1 MRALPAVALP
11 LIAAALVSCSG
22 HPAMATPTPHPTAT
36 PVPTQPPIA
45 GTGPIV
51 ALGDSLTYG
60 YGNGVTLA
68 ANGPAPAHSYPWDVE
83 RDLRVPVINAGV
95 SGTSAHE
102 VLDPAS
108 EANHPRP
115 VDLQL
120 PALLALHP
128 RLMVVMFGTTEAIR
142 GYPISRTIG
151 DLQQLFA
158 RIDAA
163 HVPILMVATHVDCTQ
178 HPECTPPP
186 QVYTTAWD
194 QALITLATQF
204 NAGLVTDVENG
215 FPPGLLTDWIHCNA
229 LGYQVMAQRI
239 EVGIRA
245 RLGNAPAS

>member
-1 MRALPAVALP
+1 MRALSAVALP

-22 HPAMATPTPHPTAT
+22 HAAVSTPTPLPTGT
-36 PVPTQPPIA
+36 PVPTQPPIG

-60 YGNGVTLA
+60 YGDGVTLA
-68 ANGPAPAHSYPWDVE
+68 VDGPAPAHSYPWDVQ
-83 RDLRVPVINAGV
+83 RDLHVPVINAGV

-115 VDLQL
+115 VNLQL
-120 PALLALHP
+120 AALLALHP

-142 GYPISRTIG
+142 GYPISRTIC
-151 DLQQLFA
+151 DLHDLLA

-163 HVPILMVATHVDCTQ
+163 HVPTLIVATHVDCTQ
-178 HPECTPPP
+178 HPECSPPP

-194 QALITLATQF
+194 QALIPLAAEF
-204 NAGLVTDVENG
+204 NAGLVLDVENG

-245 RLGNAPAS
+245 RLGNAPSR